1 MYTGNCLCKRIA
13 YEIDGE
19 LAPIQICHCKECRQ
33 VQGTPFVTNIPVSTD
48 NFRLVRGEEFLKAFE
63 SSPGKWR
70 VFCSECG
77 APILSRR
84 DDLPDVVRIR
94 AGLLNED
101 LQTRPARHGF
111 VGEKA
116 NWWDI
121 TDDLPQFESWAK

>member
-1 MYTGNCLCKRIA
+1 MYTGNCLCQRIA

-33 VQGTPFVTNIPVSTD
+33 AQGTPFVTNIPVPAD
-48 NFRLVRGEEFLKAFE
+48 AFRLVRGDAFLKGYE

-70 VFCSECG
+70 MFCSECG

-84 DDLPDVVRIR
+84 DSMPEVVRIR

-101 LQTRPARHGF
+101 LDTRPARHAF

-121 TDDLPQFESWAK
+121 TDELPQYERSAK